1 MEQRSI
7 VRVQRAVREAVRA
20 SQADFPAPIL
30 VGLSGGPDSVALLH
44 ALLRLRFAC
53 PELKF
58 DVVAA
63 HLNHRLRGA
72 ESDRDE
78 GFVRALCEREGVQL
92 IVDQANDLNPLRAN
106 IEERARDSRYEFL
119 NRAADRLGARLIATA
134 HHADDQAE
142 TVLLRLLRGSGATGL
157 GAIAATGPGRLI
169 RPLLA
174 LTRKEILD
182 YLRAVGADYVTDST
196 NSSTTFLRNR
206 VRSELIPMLESD
218 YAPGLSHR
226 LADLA
231 REMRELDDFVTDH
244 ARAELAVG
252 LTDDGRLSLAAFSNL
267 PPALGAAVLREF
279 VRDCIGNLRHIRR
292 DHIEAMRRLCISNE
306 AGSNVVGLPQ
316 GWTFGREYG
325 YAMLA
330 RDIREE
336 LSPFTIGIKPHGTT
350 IVEPAQFSLSLSTIE
365 TSNPGSNALC
375 WKTASGLEAYFD
387 ADEIGPLVARSFE
400 RGDHIRVFGKG
411 GRRKV
416 QDIFVDKKLPAK
428 LRSRW
433 PLVVCNGEIVWIPKL
448 VRSSVATV
456 TSRTQKVLYLR
467 ATPCAN
473 RASLSLLGN

>member
-7 VRVQRAVREAVRA
+7 VRVERAVRAALRA
-20 SQADFPAPIL
+20 HAQLPASIL
-30 VGLSGGPDSVALLH
+30 VALSGGPDSVALLH
-44 ALLRLRFAC
+44 ALLRLRIAC

-58 DVVAA
+58 EVAAA

-78 GFVRALCEREGVQL
+78 SFVRALCAKEGVTL
-92 IVDQANDLNPLRAN
+92 IVEQAQDSNPMRAN
-106 IEERARDSRYEFL
+106 IEERARDLRYEFL
-119 NRAADRLGARLIATA
+119 NRAADRLGATLIATA

-142 TVLLRLLRGSGATGL
+142 TLLLRLLRGSGATGL
-157 GAIAATGPGRLI
+157 GAIAASGPGRLI

-174 LTRKEILD
+174 LTRNDLLA

-196 NSSTTFLRNR
+196 NASTTFLRNR
-206 VRSELIPMLESD
+206 VRAELIPMLERD
-218 YAPGLSHR
+218 YAPGLSER

-231 REMRELDDFVTDH
+231 REMRELDDFVTAH
-244 ARAELAVG
+244 ARAELAVR
-252 LTDDGRLSLAAFSNL
+252 LTENGRLGLAEFSKL
-267 PPALGAAVLREF
+267 QPALAAAVLREF
-279 VRDCIGNLRHIRR
+279 ARGSIGTLRHIRR
-292 DHIEAMRRLCISNE
+292 DHIEAMRRLCTSNE

-316 GWTFGREYG
+316 GWRFRREYG

-330 RDIREE
+330 REITEE
-336 LSPFTIGIKPHGTT
+336 ASPFTVEIKRHGTT
-350 IVEPAQFSLSLSTIE
+350 LVEPAQFSLSSSIVR
-365 TSNPGSNALC
+365 TSNLGRNALS
-375 WKTASGLEAYFD
+375 WKSADAIEAYFD

-416 QDIFVDKKLPAK
+416 QDVFVDKKLPAK

-433 PLVVCNGEIVWIPKL
+433 PLVVCDGEVVWIPNL

-456 TSRTQKVLYLR
+456 TPKTRKVLYLR
-467 ATPCAN
+467 ATPRAN
-473 RASLSLLGN
+473 RVSLSLLGN